1 VTLHRIT
8 TVELDCL
15 KRLATAMKQHLDE
28 FGTIPSPGHPIW
40 RVFWAWSHINRII
53 YHHHEHPTVSF
64 GQCGDVPHMEGAFA
78 SDATPTCESFV
89 YDGHLMGS
97 LVSLR
102 TVAIIPRLARSIPL
116 VVSRTGNKGELINV
130 S

>member
-89 YDGHLMGS
+89 YDGHLMGFAGIATH
-97 LVSLR
+97 R
-102 TVAIIPRLARSIPL
+102 CDHTE
-116 VVSRTGNKGELINV
+116 TGVQHSTGGFAVGCGELIDV